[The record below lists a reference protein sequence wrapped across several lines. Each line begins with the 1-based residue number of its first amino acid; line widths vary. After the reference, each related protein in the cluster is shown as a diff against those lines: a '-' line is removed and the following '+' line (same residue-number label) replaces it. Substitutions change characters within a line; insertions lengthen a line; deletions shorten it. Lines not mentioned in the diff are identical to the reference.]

1 MLLSPLGQDENTW
14 ARTVER
20 ASRGW
25 WTVLLSGAIS
35 VVAGMIILSIDWTV
49 ADLAVFVGAYL
60 IFRGLVQM
68 LNGPLSA
75 SLWGY
80 YLTTG
85 ALSVIAGIFV
95 VAWPGPTLLVIAI
108 FIGVSIVVFGIMN
121 VAGAVG
127 NRDRAQYWWVVLVLG
142 VLEILLG
149 FWLLR
154 RPGLTLAVV
163 ITAIGLW
170 AVFVGVMQI
179 VVSFEI
185 RRFRQTSSSKS

>member
-121 VAGAVG
+121 VAGAIG
-127 NRDRAQYWWVVLVLG
+127 SRARAGSPRDPSRLLVAPPSWPDARGGHHRHRSLGCVRRCDADRGVVRDPTFPAD
-142 VLEILLG
+142 LEL
-149 FWLLR
+149 
-154 RPGLTLAVV
+154 
-163 ITAIGLW
+163 
-170 AVFVGVMQI
+170 
-179 VVSFEI
+179 
-185 RRFRQTSSSKS
+185 